1 MEHPPTPTLDKI
13 LELREQSQIV
23 GEFLDWLGEQGIH
36 LGRYPTRSDGSSS
49 DFMLPIFEGHDALL
63 HRFFGIDSDAEET
76 ERRAVLEYVRSAP

>member
-63 HRFFGIDSDAEET
+63 HRFFGIDPEAEES
-76 ERRAVLEYVRSAP
+76 ERRAVLEHVRGAR